1 MDSQA
6 RRRHRTIDLR
16 QHFGCETMDATDSK
30 QLYIG
35 EGFEGPGV
43 NLAHINVLI
52 GPRNGPAGQAFA
64 TALATP
70 STGHAPFVI
79 IARPG
84 VPTKP
89 LTLYVNKAQIVHE
102 FHGNA
107 TWGASQAGIAKAVAE
122 SLEEGVLP
130 PEAENDW
137 AIVSANW
144 VNPACDDLDAVYENN
159 YRACKNA
166 IRAAMLGLP
175 ERKAVF
181 EAAAQVSNPFYT
193 PKG

>member
-1 MDSQA
+1 MQK
-6 RRRHRTIDLR
+6 TL
-16 QHFGCETMDATDSK
+16 F
-30 QLYIG
+30 IG

-52 GPRNGPAGQAFA
+52 GPRTGPAGQAFA

-70 STGHAPFVI
+70 SAGHAPFVV
-79 IARPG
+79 IAQPG

-89 LTLYVNKAQIVHE
+89 LTLYVNKAQIQSD

-122 SLEEGVLP
+122 SLEDGTLP
-130 PEAENDW
+130 PEAEDDW
-137 AIVSANW
+137 VVVSANW
-144 VNPACDDLDAVYENN
+144 VNPGTDDLDAVFENN

-166 IRAAMLGLP
+166 ILAAMEGLP
-175 ERKAVF
+175 EREAVF
-181 EAAAQVSNPFYT
+181 AAARAVSNPFYS
-193 PKG
+193 PKQH

>member
-1 MDSQA
+1 M
-6 RRRHRTIDLR
+6 
-16 QHFGCETMDATDSK
+16 MNATDSK

-64 TALATP
+64 TALATALATP

-84 VPTKP
+84 IPTKP
-89 LTLYVNKAQIVHE
+89 LTLYVNKAQIAHE

-193 PKG
+193 PKA

>member
-1 MDSQA
+1 M
-6 RRRHRTIDLR
+6 
-16 QHFGCETMDATDSK
+16 MNATDSK

-84 VPTKP
+84 IPTKP
-89 LTLYVNKAQIVHE
+89 LTLYVNKAQIAHE

-130 PEAENDW
+130 PEAENECDT
-137 AIVSANW
+137 VSANW
-144 VNPACDDLDAVYENN
+144 VNQA
-159 YRACKNA
+159 
-166 IRAAMLGLP
+166 
-175 ERKAVF
+175 
-181 EAAAQVSNPFYT
+181 
-193 PKG
+193 

>member
-1 MDSQA
+1 MSVAAAAQSNA
-6 RRRHRTIDLR
+6 CSISN
-16 QHFGCETMDATDSK
+16 GEAMNATDSK

-89 LTLYVNKAQIVHE
+89 LTLYVNKAQIANE

-122 SLEEGVLP
+122 SLQEGVLP

-166 IRAAMLGLP
+166 IRAAMFGLP
-175 ERKAVF
+175 ERVAVF
-181 EAAAQVSNPFYT
+181 EAAAKVSNPFYT
-193 PKG
+193 PKA